1 MSRTRLGGVKV
12 IENRAW
18 LNSVCRTG
26 GDPLASICSTFAA
39 GRINLGMLTHVADNG
54 CGQSIT
60 AASAKNASCFS
71 GYMIE
76 AVDSGNCR
84 EAEVEDDAARVSV
97 FPHGQRPEIAASV
110 ISLLGGGAIKPY
122 GLASSPSAMT
132 IVVSS
137 SDFEAAMERIFA
149 SFDFTACASYDE
161 WRALC
166 RMDEQQLSVVRF
178 SYDEQVITTY
188 GFMRQA
194 GLDLWSCS
202 LPVEE
207 IDRFGSFL
215 YELGELRSKLP
226 FLISTTA
233 LTEEIVY
240 FSFALGVE
248 LREKASQMLE
258 KHLSRSDGCRTGPVS
273 VIFVHGPHF
282 GDRYGIARAFTSAL
296 REGGVSILALSCAV
310 SSISAVI
317 AGSDPDRAVECLKTR
332 FQTPAVQD

>member
-1 MSRTRLGGVKV
+1 MSRIRLGGVKV
-12 IENRAW
+12 IEKRAW
-18 LNSVCRTG
+18 LNSFCQMG
-26 GDPLASICSTFAA
+26 GDPLGAICSTFAA

-71 GYMIE
+71 GYISRTI
-76 AVDSGNCR
+76 DSGKCR

-110 ISLLGGGAIKPY
+110 ISLLDEGAIKPY
-122 GLASSPSAMT
+122 GLASSPSAIT
-132 IVVSS
+132 IVVSA
-137 SDFEAAMERIFA
+137 SDFQSLMERIFA
-149 SFDFTACASYDE
+149 SFDFAACTSYGE

-178 SYDEQVITTY
+178 SYDEQMITTY
-188 GFMRQA
+188 GFTRQA
-194 GLDLWSCS
+194 GLDLWSSC

-207 IDRFGSFL
+207 ICRFGSFL
-215 YELGELRSKLP
+215 CELGELRSKLP

-233 LTEEIVY
+233 HREGIIY

-248 LREKASQMLE
+248 LRDRASQMLE
-258 KHLSRSDGCRTGPVS
+258 KHLSRSDCCHIGPVS

-296 REGGVSILALSCAV
+296 REGGISLLALSCAV

-332 FQTPAVQD
+332 FRTPAAQ